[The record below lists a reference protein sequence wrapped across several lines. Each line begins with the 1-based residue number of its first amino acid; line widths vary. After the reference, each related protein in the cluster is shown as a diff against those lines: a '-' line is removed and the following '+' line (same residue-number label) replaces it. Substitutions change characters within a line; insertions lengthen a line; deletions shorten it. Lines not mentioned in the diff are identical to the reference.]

1 MKKFFTAFLCSAS
14 VLALTFNVYAE
25 SYSDVPQD
33 FWAAES
39 IQKAGEYGFISGM
52 GDGIFGVGENVTKA
66 QFISMVC
73 RLFNWD
79 IIDYQYSSINDNQNP
94 ENWYYEYVETAALNG
109 AIDKGGFF
117 NPENNITREEMAVII
132 INALG
137 YSGLVGEAERE
148 NLLFSDV
155 SDNKGYIA
163 LAYNFGLMSGKTAD
177 KFDPKGTAKREEAAA
192 ILTRCYEKLN
202 SPTEFLHGFY
212 AFSSYDQRE
221 MASKMDSVSFGWS
234 RMEYTNE
241 KGVVLNTLS
250 SNGNEW
256 VVPSGYENIVN
267 YLNENDVKTHLNVF
281 MSNGFNNSCDKV
293 LNSEENR
300 KAAIDAII
308 EELSYDYKNLGFNP
322 YGGVTIDF
330 ENLRGS
336 ETKNNFNVFLKELK
350 AELDKTGKTLYVA
363 VQPKLKTGSYF
374 DGYDFKTIGDVADKV
389 IVMAYDYAPSS
400 ISQEVMDSGFTTTPV
415 TPFDEVYV
423 GLREIVSPETGV
435 SDKNKIVLGAS
446 ISNIGWTVK
455 DGEIVNGTGSVLTQ
469 QDIINTIKNG
479 NEVKYSKK
487 YKNPY
492 MNIAG
497 TNGNTIVWFEN
508 AQSIKD
514 KITLAKM
521 FGIKGVSVWRLGL
534 IPENEETGMNIWS
547 VLEK

>member
-322 YGGVTIDF
+322 YGGVKIDF

-350 AELDKTGKTLYVA
+350 AELNEMGKTLYVA

-492 MNIAG
+492 MNIAD

>member
-330 ENLRGS
+330 ENLKGS

-435 SDKNKIVLGAS
+435 SDKNKIVLGTS

-455 DGEIVNGTGSVLTQ
+455 DGKIVNGTGSVLTQ

-492 MNIAG
+492 MNIAD

>member
-221 MASKMDSVSFGWS
+221 MASKMDAVSFGWS

-330 ENLRGS
+330 ENLKGS

-435 SDKNKIVLGAS
+435 SDKNKIVLGTS

-455 DGEIVNGTGSVLTQ
+455 DGKIVNGTGSVLTQ

-492 MNIAG
+492 MNIAD

>member
-1 MKKFFTAFLCSAS
+1 MKKIFTAFLCSAS

-94 ENWYYEYVETAALNG
+94 ENWYYKYVETAALNG

-330 ENLRGS
+330 ENLKGS

-435 SDKNKIVLGAS
+435 SDKNKIVLGTS

-455 DGEIVNGTGSVLTQ
+455 DGKIVNGTGSVLTQ

-492 MNIAG
+492 MNIAD

>member
-330 ENLRGS
+330 ENLKGS

-350 AELDKTGKTLYVA
+350 TELDKTGKTLYVA

-435 SDKNKIVLGAS
+435 SDKNKIVLGTS

-455 DGEIVNGTGSVLTQ
+455 DGKIVNGTGSVLTQ

-492 MNIAG
+492 MNIAD

>member
-117 NPENNITREEMAVII
+117 SPENNITREEMAVII

-330 ENLRGS
+330 ENLKGS
-336 ETKNNFNVFLKELK
+336 ETKNNFNVFLKVLK
-350 AELDKTGKTLYVA
+350 TELDKTGKTLYVA

-435 SDKNKIVLGAS
+435 SDKNKIVLGTS

-455 DGEIVNGTGSVLTQ
+455 DGKIVNGTGSVLTQ

-492 MNIAG
+492 MNIAD

>member
-1 MKKFFTAFLCSAS
+1 MKKIFTAFLCSAS

-221 MASKMDSVSFGWS
+221 MASKMDAVSFGWS

-350 AELDKTGKTLYVA
+350 AELNEMGKTLYVA

-435 SDKNKIVLGAS
+435 SDKNKIVLGTS

-455 DGEIVNGTGSVLTQ
+455 DGKIVNGTGSVLTQ

>member
-1 MKKFFTAFLCSAS
+1 MKKIFTAFLCSAS

-350 AELDKTGKTLYVA
+350 AELNEMGKTLYVA

>member
-163 LAYNFGLMSGKTAD
+163 LAYNFGFMSGKTAD

-212 AFSSYDQRE
+212 AFSSYGQRE

-330 ENLRGS
+330 ENLKGS

-350 AELDKTGKTLYVA
+350 TELDKTGKTLYVA

-435 SDKNKIVLGAS
+435 SDKNKIVLGTS

-455 DGEIVNGTGSVLTQ
+455 DGKIVNGTGSVLTQ

-492 MNIAG
+492 MNIAD

>member
-212 AFSSYDQRE
+212 AFSSFSQKELAANYD
-221 MASKMDSVSFGWS
+221 AVSFGWG
-234 RMEYTNE
+234 RMELQN
-241 KGVVLNTLS
+241 GVPVVNTIS
-250 SNGNEW
+250 TGGNEW
-256 VVPSGYENIVN
+256 RVPAGYEDIVSYYESHGVQMN
-267 YLNENDVKTHLNVF
+267 LNVF
-281 MSNGFNNSCDKV
+281 LSADEEGSPANTILTSPSLRSQAVSAILDELTVQYQQTGNNFFD
-293 LNSEENR
+293 
-300 KAAIDAII
+300 
-308 EELSYDYKNLGFNP
+308 
-322 YGGVTIDF
+322 GVTIEPGAHIANSIIASGARIGANAHIEDCVIG
-330 ENLRGS
+330 EGALIGARC
-336 ETKNNFNVFLKELK
+336 ELLNGMRIFPGVDIPD
-350 AELDKTGKTLYVA
+350 AGVR
-363 VQPKLKTGSYF
+363 F
-374 DGYDFKTIGDVADKV
+374 
-389 IVMAYDYAPSS
+389 SS
-400 ISQEVMDSGFTTTPV
+400 D
-415 TPFDEVYV
+415 
-423 GLREIVSPETGV
+423 
-435 SDKNKIVLGAS
+435 A
-446 ISNIGWTVK
+446 
-455 DGEIVNGTGSVLTQ
+455 
-469 QDIINTIKNG
+469 
-479 NEVKYSKK
+479 
-487 YKNPY
+487 
-492 MNIAG
+492 
-497 TNGNTIVWFEN
+497 
-508 AQSIKD
+508 
-514 KITLAKM
+514 
-521 FGIKGVSVWRLGL
+521 
-534 IPENEETGMNIWS
+534 
-547 VLEK
+547 

>member
-330 ENLRGS
+330 ENLKGS

-350 AELDKTGKTLYVA
+350 TELDKTGKTLYVA

-435 SDKNKIVLGAS
+435 SDKNKIVLGTS

-455 DGEIVNGTGSVLTQ
+455 DGKIVNGTGSVLTQ

-492 MNIAG
+492 KNIAD

>member
-25 SYSDVPQD
+25 SYSDMPQD

-212 AFSSYDQRE
+212 AFSSYDQRD

-330 ENLRGS
+330 ENLKGS

-435 SDKNKIVLGAS
+435 SDKNKIVLGTS

-455 DGEIVNGTGSVLTQ
+455 DGKIVNGTGSVLTQ

-492 MNIAG
+492 MNIAD

>member
-212 AFSSYDQRE
+212 AFSSYDQRD

-330 ENLRGS
+330 ENLKGS

-435 SDKNKIVLGAS
+435 SDKNKIVLGTS

-455 DGEIVNGTGSVLTQ
+455 DGKIVNGTGSVLTQ

-492 MNIAG
+492 MNIAD

>member
-221 MASKMDSVSFGWS
+221 MASKMDAVSFGWS

-330 ENLRGS
+330 ENLKGS

-350 AELDKTGKTLYVA
+350 TELDKTGKTLYVA

-435 SDKNKIVLGAS
+435 SDKNKIVLGTS

-455 DGEIVNGTGSVLTQ
+455 DGKIVNGTGSVLTQ

-492 MNIAG
+492 MNIAD

>member
-322 YGGVTIDF
+322 YGGVPKQKIILMF
-330 ENLRGS
+330 SLKS
-336 ETKNNFNVFLKELK
+336 LKLSLTKRAK
-350 AELDKTGKTLYVA
+350 
-363 VQPKLKTGSYF
+363 
-374 DGYDFKTIGDVADKV
+374 
-389 IVMAYDYAPSS
+389 
-400 ISQEVMDSGFTTTPV
+400 
-415 TPFDEVYV
+415 
-423 GLREIVSPETGV
+423 R
-435 SDKNKIVLGAS
+435 
-446 ISNIGWTVK
+446 
-455 DGEIVNGTGSVLTQ
+455 
-469 QDIINTIKNG
+469 
-479 NEVKYSKK
+479 
-487 YKNPY
+487 Y
-492 MNIAG
+492 M
-497 TNGNTIVWFEN
+497 WQF
-508 AQSIKD
+508 SR
-514 KITLAKM
+514 
-521 FGIKGVSVWRLGL
+521 S
-534 IPENEETGMNIWS
+534 
-547 VLEK
+547 

>member
-212 AFSSYDQRE
+212 AFSSYGQRE

-330 ENLRGS
+330 ENLKGS

-350 AELDKTGKTLYVA
+350 TELDKTGKTLYVA

-435 SDKNKIVLGAS
+435 SDKNKIVLGTS

-455 DGEIVNGTGSVLTQ
+455 DGKIVNGTGSVLTQ

-492 MNIAG
+492 MNIAD

>member
-221 MASKMDSVSFGWS
+221 MASKMDAVSFGWS

-330 ENLRGS
+330 ENLKGS

-435 SDKNKIVLGAS
+435 SDKNKIVLGTS

-455 DGEIVNGTGSVLTQ
+455 DGKIVNGTGSVLTQ